1 MSGGCVAVGQ
11 GEIAVGRSDVLDV
24 IEAGHGR
31 VGIVMRPPAC
41 AAGAVRK
48 TGRMA
53 GSSIRILLVEADA
66 PLRTLLA
73 EVLREHGYTVAETAD
88 GRSALDAMRAVPD
101 AVVLDLQLPHLA
113 GPDFGRAP
121 GAGPPVR
128 KPFDVDQLLGAVHR
142 VSHAHA

>member
-1 MSGGCVAVGQ
+1 M
-11 GEIAVGRSDVLDV
+11 
-24 IEAGHGR
+24 IEVGHGR
-31 VGIVMRPPAC
+31 VGIVMRPPGC

-48 TGRMA
+48 TGLMA

-73 EVLREHGYTVAETAD
+73 EVLREHGYTVAEAAD

-113 GPDFGRAP
+113 GPGAQAVRPGPVARGGAPRQPRARVRPAVRPHQP
-121 GAGPPVR
+121 GTLRRGSRLRRWSTP
-128 KPFDVDQLLGAVHR
+128 GG
-142 VSHAHA
+142 